1 MADHFQTFPIVGQD
15 LTGKQGKQVLQ
26 DSLDALYDL
35 IQRMQSRSALDLRGA
50 LTLRSGRGDS
60 PMDGD
65 GGAGLFVQALDDYLG
80 GRRGFDLRVLAGLPR
95 DTNERVAEDRVT
107 TITVRVVER
116 AGCDGKIELL
126 NCNKTV
132 RASVGTDGTLR
143 AADVDGATFT
153 AGLPGFLTD
162 GDAPYHLKADG
173 TKVALGG
180 GGGSLATLTDVDL
193 TGLGDGDTIVYDLA
207 TTTWYAVPAGSGG
220 GAVSEVVA
228 GVGLVGG
235 GTGGSVT
242 VALDYPVDVALGGT
256 GGTTAADAR
265 TGIGAAS
272 QADLDA
278 LALDDLVDVDAPA
291 PADGDV
297 LTWVDADSEW
307 QAVAPSGGGS
317 SGRTLLGFPQDG
329 PVAWGEF
336 GYYTTSGLSWTQSA
350 NILQDGAGS
359 GRYQPTIFTSGLNTG
374 STGLKA
380 TITLEYG
387 GPLPGAVGPNGLT
400 FRNQCQLLDGSY
412 EVRVTVWDPVTGTW
426 SGSMTGARTVSDA
439 GPDFGDGNTSST
451 TWVDTT
457 IAQATLSGLAAGDR
471 LKLKIEVTVLSV
483 GSATGRNCGVSLLQ
497 LDCTG

>member
-50 LTLRSGRGDS
+50 LTVRSGRGDS

-107 TITVRVVER
+107 TITVRVIER
-116 AGCDGKIELL
+116 ASCDGKIELL

-143 AADVDGATFT
+143 AADVDGATLA

-173 TKVALGG
+173 TKVALGGG

-207 TTTWYAVPAGSGG
+207 TTTWLAVPAGSGG

-228 GVGLVGG
+228 GTGLVGG

-242 VALDYPVDVALGGT
+242 VALDSPVDVALGGT

-272 QADLDA
+272 QADLTTVQTDLDA
-278 LALDDLVDVDAPA
+278 LEA
-291 PADGDV
+291 
-297 LTWVDADSEW
+297 T
-307 QAVAPSGGGS
+307 VAGLGGG
-317 SGRTLLGFPQDG
+317 
-329 PVAWGEF
+329 A
-336 GYYTTSGLSWTQSA
+336 GYYTGQSGRGNNTSNS
-350 NILQDGAGS
+350 DGAEWGDFGYMSNGGS
-359 GRYQPTIFTSGLNTG
+359 LLGTRTNIERDSGAALSGGEADARYASISATPVGPPPPNRAAYFAWGAMRPLPPTFSAVG
-374 STGLKA
+374 STGFQARVWVANLTGLGV
-380 TITLEYG
+380 TIHFRLYVDNVSTAGTLIW
-387 GPLPGAVGPNGLT
+387 T
-400 FRNQCQLLDGSY
+400 GS
-412 EVRVTVWDPVTGTW
+412 
-426 SGSMTGARTVSDA
+426 SFS
-439 GPDFGDGNTSST
+439 
-451 TWVDTT
+451 VDTGGYTT
-457 IAQATLSGLAAGDR
+457 ISVPASAFSGVWSAGDAPF
-471 LKLKIEVTVLSV
+471 LSLEIWTDV
-483 GSATGRNCGVSLLQ
+483 EAVAAYDFQLGMTQ
-497 LDCTG
+497 LDLTG